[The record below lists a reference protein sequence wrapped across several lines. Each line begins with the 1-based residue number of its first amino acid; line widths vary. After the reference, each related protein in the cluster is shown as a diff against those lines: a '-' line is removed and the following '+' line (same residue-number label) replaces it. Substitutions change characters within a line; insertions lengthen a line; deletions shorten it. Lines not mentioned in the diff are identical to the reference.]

1 VAVGRAAVGDRR
13 ARLGLDLSCPA
24 TAPARDRR
32 DPGSAWLTAE
42 QQAAR
47 CIIGLWRPSE
57 ASLADRIFR
66 PWRFLPRFF
75 AYAWVAVL
83 AIRLFVLR

>member
-1 VAVGRAAVGDRR
+1 MVALRSATGVLVSGSIYRVLRLHRLAIDEIRAWW
-13 ARLGLDLSCPA
+13 
-24 TAPARDRR
+24 
-32 DPGSAWLTAE
+32 SAWLTAE